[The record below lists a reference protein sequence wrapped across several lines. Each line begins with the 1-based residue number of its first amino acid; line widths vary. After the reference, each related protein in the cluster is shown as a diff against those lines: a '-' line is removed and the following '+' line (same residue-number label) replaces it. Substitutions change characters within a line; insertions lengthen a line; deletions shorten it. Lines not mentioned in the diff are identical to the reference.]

1 MDPCVSWGGD
11 IKFNTKDE
19 KCAEVWLQWPL
30 PLACSWLKPFKR
42 PTTKGECESGMGGT
56 IEGRGKHKLWRDISK
71 NCLTCPPLKVGTNS
85 SPVSLSAPE
94 RIFGYFCNLFW
105 AISHCL
111 LDDVRTYLFLPKN
124 SPSRPPNFRN
134 NTNIIDLNMLE
145 TPNVWIHSQHGAG
158 GFFCFVLFF
167 CKWACNTQRRQVA
180 VPRGRQ
186 QSWDVHFSTQIFLH
200 ISMHVPSVGSHPRYP
215 WDTSDPD
222 GILWSCIPNSP
233 LADADA
239 LCAWHSLWD
248 ESTGYGESATYVWAG
263 GDLLPQCFWWHKH
276 IPKV

>member
-1 MDPCVSWGGD
+1 
-11 IKFNTKDE
+11 
-19 KCAEVWLQWPL
+19 
-30 PLACSWLKPFKR
+30 
-42 PTTKGECESGMGGT
+42 MGGT
-56 IEGRGKHKLWRDISK
+56 VEGRGEHKLLKGHFQELSNLPCTYSRDQFQ
-71 NCLTCPPLKVGTNS
+71 PRFPLCT
-85 SPVSLSAPE
+85 PE
-94 RIFGYFCNLFW
+94 KIFGYFCNLFW

-186 QSWDVHFSTQIFLH
+186 QSCDVHFSTQIFLH
-200 ISMHVPSVGSHPRYP
+200 ISMHVPSVESHPRYP

-239 LCAWHSLWD
+239 LCAWDSLWD
-248 ESTGYGESATYVWAG
+248 ESTGYGESATYVWAV
-263 GDLLPQCFWWHKH
+263 GDLLPQCFWLHKH

>member
-1 MDPCVSWGGD
+1 MTWTRVSWGGD

-30 PLACSWLKPFKR
+30 PLACSWLKPFRR

-56 IEGRGKHKLWRDISK
+56 VEGRGEHKLLKGHFQELSNLSCTYSWDQFQPRF
-71 NCLTCPPLKVGTNS
+71 PLCT
-85 SPVSLSAPE
+85 PE

-145 TPNVWIHSQHGAG
+145 TPNVWIHSQHGAS
-158 GFFCFVLFF
+158 GFFLFCFVFLQMSMQHPEKASGCAKRKTAELQCTFLYTNLLTHQY
-167 CKWACNTQRRQVA
+167 ACA
-180 VPRGRQ
+180 KCGISSKVPMGYFW
-186 QSWDVHFSTQIFLH
+186 SWRDSLILH
-200 ISMHVPSVGSHPRYP
+200 
-215 WDTSDPD
+215 
-222 GILWSCIPNSP
+222 
-233 LADADA
+233 
-239 LCAWHSLWD
+239 
-248 ESTGYGESATYVWAG
+248 
-263 GDLLPQCFWWHKH
+263 PQ
-276 IPKV
+276 